1 MKLIDKDALVAEIK
15 KLKEEN
21 KPNSKSISEYIKGGI
36 YGFDLAIEK
45 TLGILDSLEVKKVD
59 LEKEIKDVWH
69 DYRITDFCESNLD
82 KDDIRNIANYFFE
95 LELKAQKGE

>member
-1 MKLIDKDALVAEIK
+1 MTQYISKSALIAELE

-45 TLGILDSLEVKKVD
+45 TLGILDTLEVKGMN
-59 LEKEIKDVWH
+59 
-69 DYRITDFCESNLD
+69 SNNEYHPYEHINTNTCW
-82 KDDIRNIANYFFE
+82 DDGNF
-95 LELKAQKGE
+95 